1 MNQYFKVNV
10 FVTGVKKKARK
21 MDRHMFNVSTIPYTP
36 DISDEEKQRLMTI
49 AKGLVETNMRVV
61 REFNLEFIFT
71 EDLGDNLERVNFF
84 SDKNIRIEGRVA

>member
-1 MNQYFKVNV
+1 VNV

-21 MDRHMFNVSTIPYTP
+21 MDRHMFRVTTIPYTP

-61 REFNLEFIFT
+61 KEFSLEFIFT
-71 EDLGDNLERVNFF
+71 EDIGDDLVRINFF
-84 SDKNIRIEGRVA
+84 SDKNIRIEGSLA